1 MYWNQLKQLIAVINI
16 KNKFMNLGLKLKNR
30 TILITGASG
39 FIGGR
44 IVERL
49 CQDYDCQVKALVHNL
64 GHAARISR
72 FKIELIKGDVLDK
85 KLMKQITRGVDYV
98 IHGAVGNTAD
108 IKLNRQITVEGTRN
122 IMQASLKNRVKRIIY
137 FSTMSVY
144 GYPLPQRVNE
154 ESRYK
159 KVPDDNYNQM
169 KIEAEKV
176 AREYKKKGLPL
187 VILQPTQVYGPYS
200 GAWTIWPITEIK
212 NNQLLLV
219 DGGQGLANPVYID
232 NLVEA
237 VFLALFNKQALGE
250 TFIISDGQPIT
261 WERFYQAYQK
271 MVTPKRL
278 PDLNQFN
285 RLRWQILSWL
295 IKLAKKI
302 GLPKPNFI
310 INKIKPVYQ
319 RAQAVGSW
327 SKNRQMFFSTKSK
340 FEINKAKK
348 LLGYSPRISFSQGMT
363 LTKQWLKYSRLI

>member
-1 MYWNQLKQLIAVINI
+1 
-16 KNKFMNLGLKLKNR
+16 MNLGLKLKNR

>member
-1 MYWNQLKQLIAVINI
+1 
-16 KNKFMNLGLKLKNR
+16 MNLGLKLKNK
-30 TILITGASG
+30 TILVTGASG

-49 CQDYDCQVKALVHNL
+49 CQNHDCQVKALVHNL

-144 GYPLPQRVNE
+144 GYPLSQRVNE
-154 ESRYK
+154 KSEYK
-159 KVPDDNYNQM
+159 KVPNDNYNQM
-169 KIEAEKV
+169 KIEAEEIAKGYIK
-176 AREYKKKGLPL
+176 RGLPL

-200 GAWTIWPITEIK
+200 STWTISPINELT

-219 DGGQGLANPVYID
+219 NEGQGLANPLYIH
-232 NLVEA
+232 NLIDA
-237 VFLALFNKQALGE
+237 VLLALTKKTALGE
-250 TFIISDGQPIT
+250 TFIISDGKAMT
-261 WERFYQAYQK
+261 WKKFYESYQK
-271 MVTPKRL
+271 MLKKDSL
-278 PDLNQFN
+278 PELNYFN
-285 RLRWQILSWL
+285 QLKWQILSWP

-310 INKIKPVYQ
+310 VNKIKPLYQ
-319 RAQAVGSW
+319 RARAINNW
-327 SKNRQMFFSTKSK
+327 SKNRQLFFSSK
-340 FEINKAKK
+340 TRFEITRAQKI
-348 LLGYSPRISFSQGMT
+348 LGYSPRISFSQGMK